1 MSRSSVVLR
10 FLAEPSTVNYGGKVH
25 GGTAMKWIDEAAYA
39 CASAWSGLYCVTASV
54 GNINFINPIS
64 IGDLVEVE
72 AKIISTGTSSM
83 NIHVVV
89 SSGKPTEE
97 ELVKTTECNIVMVAV
112 NQHGKPTPVRPF
124 TPEAQINQ
132 KQLTEEAR

>member
-1 MSRSSVVLR
+1 MAKSRVVLR

-39 CASAWSGLYCVTASV
+39 CSAAWSGLYCVTASV
-54 GNINFINPIS
+54 GNINFIHPIS

-72 AKIISTGTSSM
+72 AKILKTGTSSM

-97 ELVKTTECNIVMVAV
+97 ELIKTTECNIVMVAV
-112 NQHGKPTPVRPF
+112 NQHGKPTPVKPF
-124 TPEAQINQ
+124 TGEV
-132 KQLTEEAR
+132 K